1 VTVGEGS
8 QPRLEKQH
16 RMIEFYEGVAEG
28 DIGVRKLL
36 QAVHRKPAEL
46 WSFLGL

>member
-1 VTVGEGS
+1 MTVGEGS